1 MDFPNGS
8 VVRSLPAN
16 AGDTGSITGLGGFH
30 MLRDSWAHAPQ
41 QLKPIHLEPVL
52 CNRRGHHSE
61 GPRT

>member
-8 VVRSLPAN
+8 VDRSLPAN

-30 MLRDSWAHAPQ
+30 MLWDSWAHAPQ
-41 QLKPIHLEPVL
+41 LLKPTRLEPVL
-52 CNRRGHHSE
+52 CNRRGHLSE